1 MIQEIGRFIL
11 DHDHFLISSH
21 SRPDGD
27 SIGTQLALAEGL
39 EQIGK
44 SAEIANRDPYPPNY
58 RVLPGIER
66 ILLENPGSNSYDGLI
81 VLECNNLE
89 RTGVEG
95 LPDTFVVNIDHHPSN
110 DQFGDL
116 NWVDPSAS
124 AVAELVYELLLH
136 LGVKITP
143 EIATNLYVAI
153 LTDTGSFQFSNTSH
167 RTFQIVSELVK
178 AGASPSEIA
187 QMILQ
192 RQSRSRI
199 RLLGEL
205 LHSMEFNTKGTIAWI
220 SLLKSTIKEIGASS
234 EDTEGLVNYPL
245 SVEGVELS
253 AFFREESQNSF
264 RISLRSKGDWDVG
277 SVAEEFGG
285 GGHRNAAGLT
295 LTGSYVE
302 VKRQVV
308 NKLESL
314 LSAVQ

>member
-39 EQIGK
+39 EQLGK

-58 RVLPGIER
+58 RVLPGIEK
-66 ILLENPGSNSYDGLI
+66 IHLENPSSNSYDGLI

-124 AVAELVYELLLH
+124 AVAELIYELLVH

-199 RLLGEL
+199 RLLGVL
-205 LHSMEFNTKGTIAWI
+205 LHSMEFNTEGTIAWI
-220 SLLKSTIKEIGASS
+220 SLLKSTIKEIGASP

-253 AFFREESQNSF
+253 AFFREERHDTF
-264 RISLRSKGDWDVG
+264 RISLRSKGDLDVG

-302 VKRQVV
+302 VMHQVV
-308 NKLESL
+308 NRLESL
-314 LSAVQ
+314 LSAIH